1 MSEKLM
7 LARADQV
14 TFGAPLR
21 EVWSQLWFQDKPTS
35 PLEITRMGIG
45 AALLLH
51 YGLATPYLLK
61 FWGDDGW
68 MPRSLLAHEINDPW
82 EQSVFFYFT
91 APWQWYAFHAFF
103 LFCCAAFMLG
113 WRTSWVKWPV
123 LIGVISY
130 VYRNP
135 VMRYGVDFID
145 ACLLLILCFAP
156 VGRAM
161 SLDRVRQVRL
171 AKLKSLD

>member
-123 LIGVISY
+123 LTASSPTSTATLSCGLH
-130 VYRNP
+130 RCLP
-135 VMRYGVDFID
+135 VVDFM
-145 ACLLLILCFAP
+145 LCTGRTRNEFGQSAP
-156 VGRAM
+156 GPLSKAQKPR
-161 SLDRVRQVRL
+161 S
-171 AKLKSLD
+171 

>member
-91 APWQWYAFHAFF
+91 APWQWYAT
-103 LFCCAAFMLG
+103 G
-113 WRTSWVKWPV
+113 
-123 LIGVISY
+123 GVVTPS
-130 VYRNP
+130 
-135 VMRYGVDFID
+135 GG
-145 ACLLLILCFAP
+145 CLPIAIITTMPF
-156 VGRAM
+156 
-161 SLDRVRQVRL
+161 
-171 AKLKSLD
+171 

>member
-1 MSEKLM
+1 MPEKLM

-14 TFGAPLR
+14 TFAAPLR

-68 MPRSLLAHEINDPW
+68 MPRSLLAHEINSPW
-82 EQSVFFYFT
+82 AQSVFSILRLLGSGTPSTRFSCSA
-91 APWQWYAFHAFF
+91 APP
-103 LFCCAAFMLG
+103 L
-113 WRTSWVKWPV
+113 
-123 LIGVISY
+123 
-130 VYRNP
+130 
-135 VMRYGVDFID
+135 
-145 ACLLLILCFAP
+145 
-156 VGRAM
+156 
-161 SLDRVRQVRL
+161 
-171 AKLKSLD
+171 